1 MLLNVEVP
9 TRQPRPKEHMDILML
24 VGSLRADSWTAQ
36 LTGSAAS
43 LLPEGTDT
51 LVYDGL
57 GDLPHYDQ
65 DLDTDQPPAAVIAF
79 REAVRRADG
88 LVVATPEYNGSMPGV
103 LKNAIDWASRPRGE
117 SSIAGKPVAVISV
130 SPSPRG
136 AQWAREEAEK
146 VLRVAG
152 AVPLEQSLGVPS
164 VHAAVVDGQLAD
176 ADVERALR
184 DLMQALVTADENR
197 RTAA

>member
-1 MLLNVEVP
+1 MN
-9 TRQPRPKEHMDILML
+9 ILVL
-24 VGSLRADSWTAQ
+24 VGSLRAGSWTAQ
-36 LTGSAAS
+36 LSDAATE
-43 LLPEGTDT
+43 LLPDGSRAT
-51 LVYDGL
+51 VYAGL

-65 DLDTDQPPAAVIAF
+65 DLDTDQPPAPVAAL
-79 REAVRRADG
+79 RDAVRRADG

-103 LKNAIDWASRPRGE
+103 LKNAIDWASRPRGA
-117 SSIAGKPVAVISV
+117 SSLTGKPVAVISV

-164 VHAAVVDGQLAD
+164 VHAAVVDGQLED
-176 ADVERALR
+176 RDVESALR
-184 DLMQALVTADENR
+184 ALMQALVSADEER
-197 RTAA
+197 QAA

>member
-1 MLLNVEVP
+1 MN
-9 TRQPRPKEHMDILML
+9 ILML
-24 VGSLRADSWTAQ
+24 VGSLRADSWTAR

-65 DLDTDQPPAAVIAF
+65 DLDTDQPPAAVVAF

-130 SPSPRG
+130 SPPNSSASLAATLSTSPVGVRRG
-136 AQWAREEAEK
+136 STCPICTA
-146 VLRVAG
+146 LRVT
-152 AVPLEQSLGVPS
+152 SS
-164 VHAAVVDGQLAD
+164 VVL
-176 ADVERALR
+176 
-184 DLMQALVTADENR
+184 
-197 RTAA
+197 

>member
-1 MLLNVEVP
+1 VRNLVN
-9 TRQPRPKEHMDILML
+9 ILML
-24 VGSLRADSWTAQ
+24 VGSLRAGSWTAQ
-36 LTGSAAS
+36 LIDAATEQ
-43 LLPEGTDT
+43 LPAGVEAK
-51 LVYDGL
+51 VYAGL

-65 DLDTDQPPAAVIAF
+65 DLDTDQPPGPVAAF
-79 REAVRRADG
+79 RDAVRRADG

-103 LKNAIDWASRPRGE
+103 LKNAIDWASRPRGA

-136 AQWAREEAEK
+136 AQWAREDAER

-164 VHAAVVDGQLAD
+164 VHAAVSDGRLED
-176 ADVERALR
+176 RDVERAVRAL
-184 DLMQALVTADENR
+184 LQALVSADEER
-197 RTAA
+197 QAA